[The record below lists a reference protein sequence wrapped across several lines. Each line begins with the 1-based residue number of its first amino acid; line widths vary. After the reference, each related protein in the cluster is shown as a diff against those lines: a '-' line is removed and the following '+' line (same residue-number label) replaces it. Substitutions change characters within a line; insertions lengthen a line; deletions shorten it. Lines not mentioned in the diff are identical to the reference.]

1 MTPAQSRAARALVGW
16 SQEELARNAGIT
28 RSSVA
33 HFELELRQG
42 SQRLR
47 DCKSNSSIP
56 TPQRLA
62 QHVPRP
68 KPSQGAR
75 LGREAPIAPQAEQ
88 PEQATSW
95 RDHGSALAQ
104 WTTTSFQPTQH
115 IALLV
120 GDILRDHVASANS
133 QASCASDFEPLNAQN

>member
-1 MTPAQSRAARALVGW
+1 MILSSTTCTSSSAILKYIYSKRAPAEASADKKLVRGIAL
-16 SQEELARNAGIT
+16 SL
-28 RSSVA
+28 
-33 HFELELRQG
+33 
-42 SQRLR
+42 
-47 DCKSNSSIP
+47 
-56 TPQRLA
+56 TPQRFA

-75 LGREAPIAPQAEQ
+75 LRRQAPIAPQAEQ

-104 WTTTSFQPTQH
+104 WKTTSLQPNQR